1 MGVKWC
7 SWIFSCLCILEKLVC
22 SFPFI
27 NGFKYLGQYLM
38 YFEQYLFW
46 TVSKQ
51 MRSQGCP
58 KGFLVVVQGV

>member
-1 MGVKWC
+1 MKTENDA
-7 SWIFSCLCILEKLVC
+7 SAIQ
-22 SFPFI
+22 
-27 NGFKYLGQYLM
+27 NHM